1 MSKKGKRVE
10 KREKGKGF
18 YKLIVIAVLLCMV
31 YFILKNVPNYIN
43 TDIANRTNLVINNSN
58 VTASL
63 KKDVIIE
70 NGFIYVAMEDA
81 QNFFDSY
88 IYYDE
93 KYNQI
98 ITTSNNQVASIVI
111 GENVM
116 TNNGTDVEISGTV
129 IKKDET
135 IYIPLSS
142 LKNVYNMDI
151 LYIEATNTVVAD
163 SKDRKMVIA
172 TSKKKNDVKAY
183 PTTFSRTVEALE
195 EKENVVV
202 VNTTNGWTKI
212 RTDTGKIGYVKEKT
226 LVNEFTQRETIEEK
240 KQITNKISMV
250 WDYYSEYYSAP
261 DRTGENI
268 EGINVVSPTFFTLV
282 DEGKGEIYDNA
293 QEAGKQYV
301 AWAHSKGYK
310 VWPSIS
316 NNSYIETT
324 AEIMR
329 DYNLR
334 QDLIEGIISM
344 VIEYDLDGINID
356 FEYMHDEDKDLFSR
370 FIIELKPR
378 LNEIGAVLSVDVT
391 APDGGEEW
399 SLCYDRNVLGDVAD
413 YLVFMAYDQNG
424 VSSTKAGTNAGYDW
438 VKANLEKFINREKVA
453 PEKIILGIPF
463 YTRLWEENN
472 GTLEM
477 YTVDIKDV
485 EKVIPEGAS
494 KTWDNNLKQ
503 YYVEFVEDGVTNKIW
518 IEDEESIKAKLQLI
532 SEYNLAGA
540 AYWTKDREPESIWE
554 VIAETLGV

>member
-116 TNNGTDVEISGTV
+116 TNNGTDVKISSTV

-135 IYIPLSS
+135 IYIPLTS

-172 TSKKKNDVKAY
+172 TSKKKNDVKVY
-183 PTTFSRTVEALE
+183 PTTFSRTVDTLE

-212 RTDTGKIGYVKEKT
+212 RTDAGKIGYVKEKT

-334 QDLIEGIISM
+334 QDLIEGIISV

-438 VKANLEKFINREKVA
+438 VKANLEKFINREEVA

>member
-554 VIAETLGV
+554 VVAETLGV

>member
-151 LYIEATNTVVAD
+151 LYIEATDTVVAD

-183 PTTFSRTVEALE
+183 PTTFSRTVDTLE

-212 RTDTGKIGYVKEKT
+212 RTDAGKIGYVKEKT

-334 QDLIEGIISM
+334 QDLIEGIISV

>member
-151 LYIEATNTVVAD
+151 LYIEATDTVVAD

-183 PTTFSRTVEALE
+183 PTTFSRTVDTLE

-212 RTDTGKIGYVKEKT
+212 RTDAGKIGYVKEKT

-438 VKANLEKFINREKVA
+438 VKANLEKFINREEVV